1 MEQNDLVKAEGSTKY
16 RKLGHHLGVIGSNLA
31 LIFFAIFALFPI
43 IWMVTCTFKSDA
55 EMYNTVFRFTPTL
68 SNYQEVLIGTDY
80 FKAFLQNLV
89 VAGGAVL
96 LTVVAGVPAAYGL
109 ARYNFKNKEDIAF
122 TILSFKFA
130 PEILVILPV
139 FLIFQKIG
147 LYDTYFGLIWVY
159 QLITMPL
166 LIWVVRGYFED
177 VSVEIEQA
185 AQLDGYRWYEI
196 FFKILVPLV
205 KPGLVSS
212 ALLAFIYAW
221 NSFTFPLILTGFNV
235 QTITITSLRYIASD
249 SVHYGQ
255 VAVAA
260 TVAILPE
267 IIACLFIQKHK
278 LFVCSYVLPLNIHLI
293 FNLFCC
299 F

>member
-1 MEQNDLVKAEGSTKY
+1 MNEEKLSSAQDSVRF
-16 RKLGHHLGVIGSNLA
+16 RKLGSCLGFIGSNLL

-43 IWMVTCTFKSDA
+43 IWMIICTFKSDA
-55 EMYNTVFRFTPTL
+55 EMYNTVFVFTPTL
-68 SNYQEVLIGTDY
+68 ANYKEVLIGTDY
-80 FKAFLQNLV
+80 FKAFLQNIV

-96 LTVVAGVPAAYGL
+96 LTVIAGVPAAYGL

-122 TILSFKFA
+122 QILSFKFA

-196 FFKILVPLV
+196 FFKVLVPLV

-212 ALLAFIYAW
+212 GLLAFIYAW
-221 NSFTFPLILTGFNV
+221 NSFTFPLILSGFKV

-260 TVAILPE
+260 LIAITPE
-267 IIACLFIQKHK
+267 IIACLFIQKHLVRGLSFGAVK
-278 LFVCSYVLPLNIHLI
+278 G
-293 FNLFCC
+293 
-299 F
+299 

>member
-1 MEQNDLVKAEGSTKY
+1 MIVTVLLSDCLVLQRQIIFSYRRHPQLLHSRYRRLNMLGSIFSIQKPCRELY
-16 RKLGHHLGVIGSNLA
+16 LHVVLQVGVILKTA
-31 LIFFAIFALFPI
+31 PRA
-43 IWMVTCTFKSDA
+43 VDD
-55 EMYNTVFRFTPTL
+55 R
-68 SNYQEVLIGTDY
+68 IGLQ
-80 FKAFLQNLV
+80 AFLQNLV

-267 IIACLFIQKHK
+267 IIACLFIQKHLVRGLSFGAVK
-278 LFVCSYVLPLNIHLI
+278 G
-293 FNLFCC
+293 
-299 F
+299 

>member
-1 MEQNDLVKAEGSTKY
+1 MEQNDLVKAQSSTKY

-267 IIACLFIQKHK
+267 IIACLFIQKHLVRGLSFGAVK
-278 LFVCSYVLPLNIHLI
+278 G
-293 FNLFCC
+293 
-299 F
+299 

>member
-1 MEQNDLVKAEGSTKY
+1 MSQTTDFKKAQSAASQ
-16 RKLGHHLGVIGSNLA
+16 RKSLQRLGFIGRNLA
-31 LIFFAIFALFPI
+31 LICFATFALFPI
-43 IWMVTCTFKSDA
+43 IWMITCTFKSDA

-68 SNYQEVLIGTDY
+68 NNYKEVLVGTDY
-80 FKAFLQNLV
+80 FKAFFQNLI

-96 LTVVAGVPAAYGL
+96 VTMIAGVPAAYGL

-122 TILSFKFA
+122 QILSFKFA

-166 LIWVVRGYFED
+166 VIWVVRGYFED
-177 VSVEIEQA
+177 ISVEIEQA

-196 FFKILVPLV
+196 FLKVLLPLV
-205 KPGLVSS
+205 KPGLVASG
-212 ALLAFIYAW
+212 LLAFIYAW
-221 NSFTFPLILTGFNV
+221 NSFTFPLILSGFKI

-249 SVHYGQ
+249 GVHYGQ

-260 TVAILPE
+260 TVAIIPE
-267 IIACLFIQKHK
+267 IIACLFIQKHLVRGLSFGAVK
-278 LFVCSYVLPLNIHLI
+278 G
-293 FNLFCC
+293 
-299 F
+299 

>member
-1 MEQNDLVKAEGSTKY
+1 MEQNKMLEKSKSAASY
-16 RKLGHHLGVIGSNLA
+16 RKLNGALGFIGRNLA
-31 LIFFAIFALFPI
+31 LLMFAIFALFPI
-43 IWMVTCTFKSDA
+43 IWMIICTFKSDA
-55 EMYNTVFRFTPTL
+55 EMYTTVFKFTPTL
-68 SNYQEVLIGTDY
+68 ANYREVLIGTDY
-80 FKAFLQNLV
+80 FKAFLQNMV

-109 ARYNFKNKEDIAF
+109 ARYNFRKKEDIAF
-122 TILSFKFA
+122 QILSFKFA

-177 VSVEIEQA
+177 ISVEIEQA
-185 AQLDGYRWYEI
+185 AQLDGYKWYEI
-196 FFKILVPLV
+196 FLKVLLPLI
-205 KPGLVSS
+205 KPGLVASG
-212 ALLAFIYAW
+212 LLAFIFAW
-221 NSFTFPLILTGFNV
+221 NSFTFPLILSGFSI

-260 TVAILPE
+260 LVAITPE
-267 IIACLFIQKHK
+267 IIAALFIQKHLVRGLSFGAVK
-278 LFVCSYVLPLNIHLI
+278 G
-293 FNLFCC
+293 
-299 F
+299 

>member
-1 MEQNDLVKAEGSTKY
+1 MQNDQQQTLSYGSIRLRKY
-16 RKLGHHLGVIGSNLA
+16 TAALSWIGRNLA
-31 LIFFAIFALFPI
+31 LLVFAIFALFPI

-55 EMYNTVFRFTPTL
+55 EMYTTVFRFTPTMA
-68 SNYQEVLIGTDY
+68 NYEEVLIGTDY
-80 FKAFLQNLV
+80 FKAFLQNIV

-96 LTVVAGVPAAYGL
+96 LTIVAGVPAAYGL
-109 ARYNFKNKEDIAF
+109 ARYNFKKKEDIAF
-122 TILSFKFA
+122 MILSFKFA

-177 VSVEIEQA
+177 ISVEIEQA

-196 FFKILVPLV
+196 FWKILLPLI
-205 KPGLVSS
+205 KPGLVASG
-212 ALLAFIYAW
+212 LLAFIFAW
-221 NSFTFPLILTGFNV
+221 NSFTFPLILSGFKI

-260 TVAILPE
+260 TVAITPE
-267 IIACLFIQKHK
+267 IIAALFIQKHLVRGLSFGAVK
-278 LFVCSYVLPLNIHLI
+278 G
-293 FNLFCC
+293 
-299 F
+299 